1 MVNNLM
7 SGLLGGAGNQPTTS
21 AASSSASS
29 GTSTSTTATPGGT
42 SQPGA
47 ANSNQPGSLPRA
59 THIRIEGPR
68 GGPFSGRMPNLNQPG
83 GIPGANIRIEGSPG
97 LAGFFP
103 GRMANLPGWYNSILH
118 SQ

>member
-42 SQPGA
+42 SQPGTA
-47 ANSNQPGSLPRA
+47 NQPGSLPRA